1 MTNVRERMHVLL
13 PSTCRV
19 RKSKLPGAP
28 CLRMAPAAL
37 GEGESQWPRVERGTP
52 TPRRHGGVPG
62 ASAGGERGSSAP
74 PPIRRRGKEV
84 EEKCPH
90 RHSAPA
96 LRQRRLRTFERPG
109 LPVRTGDAAPRWSVR
124 RSANSAALASP
135 PAGRR
140 RLRTDRSSL
149 WFASTLG
156 SCGNGQPR
164 SGLLAPCSLP
174 RPRLARLPGPVS
186 LYADQL

>member
-1 MTNVRERMHVLL
+1 MPENGSGSTWGGRIPMA
-13 PSTCRV
+13 TCRT
-19 RKSKLPGAP
+19 RNPNAT
-28 CLRMAPAAL
+28 A
-37 GEGESQWPRVERGTP
+37 
-52 TPRRHGGVPG
+52 PRRVPG

-90 RHSAPA
+90 QHSAPA
-96 LRQRRLRTFERPG
+96 SRQRRLRTFERPG
-109 LPVRTGDAAPRWSVR
+109 LPVQTGDAAPKWSVR
-124 RSANSAALASP
+124 RSATSAASASP

-156 SCGNGQPR
+156 VLRQRPPR

-174 RPRLARLPGPVS
+174 RPRLARPPRLPRTVS

>member
-1 MTNVRERMHVLL
+1 MPENGSGSTWGGRIPMA
-13 PSTCRV
+13 TCRT
-19 RKSKLPGAP
+19 RNPNAT
-28 CLRMAPAAL
+28 A
-37 GEGESQWPRVERGTP
+37 
-52 TPRRHGGVPG
+52 PRRVPG

-90 RHSAPA
+90 QHSAPA
-96 LRQRRLRTFERPG
+96 SRQRRLRTFERPG
-109 LPVRTGDAAPRWSVR
+109 LPVQTGDAAPKWSVR
-124 RSANSAALASP
+124 RSVTSAASASP

-156 SCGNGQPR
+156 VLRQRLATLWPVGSLLSPKAPPAPPAPPCQPLCR
-164 SGLLAPCSLP
+164 SALKCKLWAP
-174 RPRLARLPGPVS
+174 RPQILAQGE
-186 LYADQL
+186 QG

>member
-1 MTNVRERMHVLL
+1 MA
-13 PSTCRV
+13 TCRT
-19 RKSKLPGAP
+19 RNPNAT
-28 CLRMAPAAL
+28 AA
-37 GEGESQWPRVERGTP
+37 
-52 TPRRHGGVPG
+52 PRRVPG

-90 RHSAPA
+90 QHSAPA
-96 LRQRRLRTFERPG
+96 SRQRRLRTFERPG
-109 LPVRTGDAAPRWSVR
+109 LPVQTGDAAPKWSVR
-124 RSANSAALASP
+124 RSVTSAASASP

-156 SCGNGQPR
+156 VLRQRPTAGHA
-164 SGLLAPCSLP
+164 LACWLP
-174 RPRLARLPGPVS
+174 ALSQGPAWPARPACPALSASMQISFEMQVVGSEAPDPGPGGTGLKS
-186 LYADQL
+186 

>member
-1 MTNVRERMHVLL
+1 
-13 PSTCRV
+13 
-19 RKSKLPGAP
+19 
-28 CLRMAPAAL
+28 MAPAAL
-37 GEGESQWPRVERGTP
+37 GEGKSRWPRAEQGTP
-52 TPRRHGGVPG
+52 TPQRRHGVPS

-90 RHSAPA
+90 RPSAPA
-96 LRQRRLRTFERPG
+96 SRQRRLRTFERPG
-109 LPVRTGDAAPRWSVR
+109 LPVQTGDAAPKWSVR
-124 RSANSAALASP
+124 RSVTSAASASP

-156 SCGNGQPR
+156 VLRQWPAGHA
-164 SGLLAPCSLP
+164 LACWLP
-174 RPRLARLPGPVS
+174 ALSQGPAWPALSASMQISFEMQVVGSEAPDPGPGGTGLKS
-186 LYADQL
+186 

>member
-1 MTNVRERMHVLL
+1 MPENGSGSTWGGRIPMA
-13 PSTCRV
+13 TCRT
-19 RKSKLPGAP
+19 RNPNATAAP
-28 CLRMAPAAL
+28 WR
-37 GEGESQWPRVERGTP
+37 
-52 TPRRHGGVPG
+52 VPG

-96 LRQRRLRTFERPG
+96 SRQRRLRTFERPG
-109 LPVRTGDAAPRWSVR
+109 LPVQTGDAAPKWSVR
-124 RSANSAALASP
+124 RSATSAASASP

-156 SCGNGQPR
+156 VLRQRPATLWPVGSLLSPKAPPGPPCQPLCR
-164 SGLLAPCSLP
+164 SALKCKLWAP
-174 RPRLARLPGPVS
+174 RPQILAQGE
-186 LYADQL
+186 QG